1 MKNLYLF
8 SILLAWTL
16 CLPSFLSAQSDG
28 ANRIAAIRARL
39 DTLIR
44 RDEAYL
50 GEVDLSVGEAPLS
63 ELLRSVAQVGG
74 VNMSMRDGAN
84 LTVSCNFTR
93 ARID

>member
-39 DTLIR
+39 DTLTL

-50 GEVDLSVGEAPLS
+50 GEVDLSVGEALFIS
-63 ELLRSVAQVGG
+63 GQVFFNCPFCGQLF
-74 VNMSMRDGAN
+74 RY
-84 LTVSCNFTR
+84 NFF
-93 ARID
+93 